1 MHLSKAIRIKRCG
14 VFMGMLCLN
23 MLYVVIVYGNCKLV
37 VDWTVCWGI
46 LGRFGLGW
54 SIMWFYG
61 MYVCFLSLP
70 FSLMLLCLSLNPS
83 VCSGL
88 YLRGAL
94 ISNHPQLKNKHFLYF
109 TSEDIGTPPSKLQQ
123 CTTQHAHSANS
134 NFLKST
140 PVKELWN
147 IAFLYILL

>member
-1 MHLSKAIRIKRCG
+1 
-14 VFMGMLCLN
+14 MLGYFGSIWC
-23 MLYVVIVYGNCKLV
+23 
-37 VDWTVCWGI
+37 
-46 LGRFGLGW
+46 GLGHNVVLW
-54 SIMWFYG
+54 NVCMFSFVTLFPDASMFIVESI
-61 MYVCFLSLP
+61 
-70 FSLMLLCLSLNPS
+70 S
-83 VCSGL
+83 VFRA
-88 YLRGAL
+88 LRGAL